1 MRLLFFKP
9 VFEGT
14 FIRANK
20 LVGDGEGQS
29 ELVLR
34 LWLPSSRAPPSLL
47 VLFSYIPDKQR
58 YTDLCGIILR
68 PSDCYRSDMASEGAR
83 LRRLFA
89 WFDPESVAV
98 LTILL
103 GLFQVLFSAPFAYID
118 QSLPKLFILPL
129 VLGIVVMAGG
139 SLTMANEKNPSRLL
153 LQGCVCSNVVGL
165 LGTLLAFGL
174 YYYTLHTS
182 PREVTCSDDYY
193 SSVCLPQLLA
203 DYSWSVTLLLL
214 LFDTGAVVMHCLLSI
229 SAFKTLKTN

>member
-1 MRLLFFKP
+1 
-9 VFEGT
+9 
-14 FIRANK
+14 
-20 LVGDGEGQS
+20 
-29 ELVLR
+29 
-34 LWLPSSRAPPSLL
+34 
-47 VLFSYIPDKQR
+47 
-58 YTDLCGIILR
+58 
-68 PSDCYRSDMASEGAR
+68 MASEGAR

-118 QSLPKLFILPL
+118 QSFPKLFILPL

-139 SLTMANEKNPSRLL
+139 SFTMANEKNPSRLL
-153 LQGCVCSNVVGL
+153 
-165 LGTLLAFGL
+165 
-174 YYYTLHTS
+174 
-182 PREVTCSDDYY
+182 
-193 SSVCLPQLLA
+193 

>member
-89 WFDPESVAV
+89 WFDPESVA
-98 LTILL
+98 
-103 GLFQVLFSAPFAYID
+103 
-118 QSLPKLFILPL
+118 
-129 VLGIVVMAGG
+129 VMAGG

>member
-1 MRLLFFKP
+1 
-9 VFEGT
+9 
-14 FIRANK
+14 
-20 LVGDGEGQS
+20 
-29 ELVLR
+29 
-34 LWLPSSRAPPSLL
+34 
-47 VLFSYIPDKQR
+47 
-58 YTDLCGIILR
+58 
-68 PSDCYRSDMASEGAR
+68 MASEGAR

-139 SLTMANEKNPSRLL
+139 SFTMANEKNPSRLL

-182 PREVTCSDDYY
+182 HSEVTCLDDHYNGY
-193 SSVCLPQLLA
+193 SRVCLPQLLA

>member
-1 MRLLFFKP
+1 
-9 VFEGT
+9 
-14 FIRANK
+14 
-20 LVGDGEGQS
+20 
-29 ELVLR
+29 
-34 LWLPSSRAPPSLL
+34 
-47 VLFSYIPDKQR
+47 
-58 YTDLCGIILR
+58 
-68 PSDCYRSDMASEGAR
+68 MASEGAR

-139 SLTMANEKNPSRLL
+139 SFTMANEKNPSRRL

-182 PREVTCSDDYY
+182 HRGVTCSDGY
-193 SSVCLPQLLA
+193 SGVCLPQLLA